1 MLPKFSS
8 KAFLAPMA
16 GVSDPALR
24 LQCKKMGAGLV
35 VTEFTSIHSIIAKEK
50 QLKDQMQSITEF
62 IEYSEQERPLSC
74 LLYTSPSPR
83 DGLLSR
89 MPSSA

>member
-1 MLPKFSS
+1 MLEEEMTSQIIDK
-8 KAFLAPMA
+8 KAYKTEIAKKYTTFLAKYPEIF
-16 GVSDPALR
+16 SD
-24 LQCKKMGAGLV
+24 LV
-35 VTEFTSIHSIIAKEK
+35 NGSDF
-50 QLKDQMQSITEF
+50 DF
-62 IEYSEQERPLSC
+62 C

>member
-1 MLPKFSS
+1 MDRARQWASETSLTKKAASQASS
-8 KAFLAPMA
+8 AISLDDLCGDAYVGA
-16 GVSDPALR
+16 IITQANEHLR
-24 LQCKKMGAGLV
+24 LVGYTEHGHRHAGLV
-35 VTEFTSIHSIIAKEK
+35 ANI
-50 QLKDQMQSITEF
+50 
-62 IEYSEQERPLSC
+62 C

>member
-1 MLPKFSS
+1 MVEKHS
-8 KAFLAPMA
+8 KK
-16 GVSDPALR
+16 GT
-24 LQCKKMGAGLV
+24 
-35 VTEFTSIHSIIAKEK
+35 TEEK
-50 QLKDQMQSITEF
+50 LNMQDV
-62 IEYSEQERPLSC
+62 LSC